1 MDMAATLPRV
11 LALSDWVVQ
20 QRDRCKDHFE
30 VVTPGRDDE
39 TFAWLEENGRGI
51 TAMWAVGLD
60 PLGAEMLDRLPDLKR
75 VVVMSAGMDGMD
87 VEEMAR
93 RELVV
98 STTSEINA
106 DEVADHAVGM
116 ILALRRR
123 LIENDRWVR
132 ENRWIEE
139 GRAPMSRSMADT
151 RVGIVGLGW
160 IGSAIARRI
169 VPFKSE
175 IAWWGPRDKPGVDW
189 PRYDDLVELARWCD
203 VLVVAV
209 RAHDDTRG
217 LITREIIDAVGD
229 GGMVINISRGF
240 VVDEDALIAALK
252 EERLGQA
259 GLDVFEPEPTSA
271 ARWEGVPNALLQP
284 HVAGATTDSMQR
296 IIRHSIDQLRSFL
309 SAN

>member
-1 MDMAATLPRV
+1 
-11 LALSDWVVQ
+11 LALSDWVRQ
-20 QRDRCKDHFE
+20 MGDQCKEHFDL
-30 VVTPGRDDE
+30 VSPGKGED
-39 TFAWLEENGRGI
+39 TLAWLEKNGRGI

-60 PLGAEMLDRLPDLKR
+60 PVGAEMLDRLPDLKR

-93 RELVV
+93 RQLVI

-106 DEVADHAVGM
+106 DEVADHTVAM
-116 ILALRRR
+116 ILALRRL

-139 GRAPMSRSMADT
+139 GRAPMSRSMANT

-160 IGSAIARRI
+160 IGQAIARRI

-175 IAWWGPRDKPGVDW
+175 IAWWGPRDKAGVGW
-189 PRYDDLVELARWCD
+189 PRFDSLVELARWCD

-217 LITREIIDAVGD
+217 LITREIIDAVGPE
-229 GGMVINISRGF
+229 GMVINISRGF
-240 VVDEDALIAALK
+240 VVDEEALIAALK
-252 EERLGQA
+252 EGRLGQA

-271 ARWEGVPNALLQP
+271 ARWEGVPNVLLQP

-296 IIRHSIDQLRSFL
+296 IVRHSIDQLRSYL
-309 SAN
+309 AS